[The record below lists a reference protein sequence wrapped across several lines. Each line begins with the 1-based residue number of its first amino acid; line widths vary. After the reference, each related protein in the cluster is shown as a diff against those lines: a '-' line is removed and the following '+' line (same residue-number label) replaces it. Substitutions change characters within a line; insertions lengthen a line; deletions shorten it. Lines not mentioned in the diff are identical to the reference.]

1 MSEKKYRK
9 HSPELKVTVVRRHL
23 IDKVP
28 VSNLCEEYNLRPSHF
43 YQWQK
48 DVFEQALKAFTSTQL
63 PLEVAK
69 DKATIKRLETKL
81 AQKNEVL
88 AELMQEYI
96 SLKKDLGEI

>member
-23 IDKVP
+23 VDKVP
-28 VSNLCEEYNLRPSHF
+28 VSSLCEEYQLRPSQF

-48 DVFEQALKAFTSTQL
+48 DVFEQATKALTSTQL
-63 PLEVAK
+63 PLEIAK
-69 DKATIKRLETKL
+69 DKAKIKQLEAKL

-88 AELMQEYI
+88 AELMQEYV

>member
-23 IDKVP
+23 VDKVP
-28 VSNLCEEYNLRPSHF
+28 VSSLCEEYQLRPSQF

-48 DVFEQALKAFTSTQL
+48 DVFDQALKGITATQL
-63 PLEVAK
+63 PLKMAK
-69 DKATIKRLETKL
+69 DKTKIKQLETKL
-81 AQKNEVL
+81 VQKNEVL